1 VPRTAIFWPTIALVV
16 LTAVVGVRMFVV
28 RIGEMRTRRIAPQ
41 SVATSRTA
49 AAAFQDIAAADN
61 FRNLFEVPVLF
72 YAACAA
78 LVILDRVSVAQLLL
92 AWIFVALRAVHSAI
106 HLTYNSVVHRFTVYA
121 ISTAVVFAMWMLLAF
136 TLAREAP

>member
-1 VPRTAIFWPTIALVV
+1 
-16 LTAVVGVRMFVV
+16 
-28 RIGEMRTRRIAPQ
+28 
-41 SVATSRTA
+41 
-49 AAAFQDIAAADN
+49 
-61 FRNLFEVPVLF
+61 
-72 YAACAA
+72 
-78 LVILDRVSVAQLLL
+78 VSVAQLLL